1 MLSISVLSVFRIN
14 FINLLTKIRNYF
26 YTNALLLYFLFLQ
39 SIVFRIQMN
48 RMRDYSSPTLFQGR
62 IASHTPLSRTLP
74 LHLLTLIFRKPFLFD
89 YKTIPNEHSFL

>member
-62 IASHTPLSRTLP
+62 IASHTPAFGDFDPTAAHTNFSQT
-74 LHLLTLIFRKPFLFD
+74 IFV
-89 YKTIPNEHSFL
+89 

>member
-39 SIVFRIQMN
+39 SIVFRIHQ
-48 RMRDYSSPTLFQGR
+48 SSNTL
-62 IASHTPLSRTLP
+62 
-74 LHLLTLIFRKPFLFD
+74 
-89 YKTIPNEHSFL
+89 YSFLTI

>member
-62 IASHTPLSRTLP
+62 IDSHTPDFVDFDPTAAHTNFSQT
-74 LHLLTLIFRKPFLFD
+74 IFV
-89 YKTIPNEHSFL
+89 

>member
-62 IASHTPLSRTLP
+62 IASHTPAFVDFDPTAAHTNFSQT
-74 LHLLTLIFRKPFLFD
+74 IFV
-89 YKTIPNEHSFL
+89 

>member
-39 SIVFRIQMN
+39 SIVFRIYQ
-48 RMRDYSSPTLFQGR
+48 SSNTL
-62 IASHTPLSRTLP
+62 
-74 LHLLTLIFRKPFLFD
+74 
-89 YKTIPNEHSFL
+89 YSFLTI

>member
-39 SIVFRIQMN
+39 SIVFRIYQ
-48 RMRDYSSPTLFQGR
+48 SSNTL
-62 IASHTPLSRTLP
+62 
-74 LHLLTLIFRKPFLFD
+74 
-89 YKTIPNEHSFL
+89 YSFLTM

>member
-62 IASHTPLSRTLP
+62 IASHTPAFADFDPTAAHTNFSQT
-74 LHLLTLIFRKPFLFD
+74 IFV
-89 YKTIPNEHSFL
+89 